1 MGRRPPVA
9 PDSCRTDQS
18 MNQSNDELTFEWRRM
33 ELLMDKNDADDTAA
47 EHSGGA
53 VNVLT
58 DDHNRVRG
66 LFKYFA
72 QLEGTGPTAARI
84 AVVEDICKELV
95 IHAAIE
101 EELFYP
107 AARNAINDDE
117 LVNEAEVEHGAV
129 QYLINQLLPVNKDDA
144 RFCAKV
150 KVLRE
155 YIKHHMDEEEKG
167 IFPKVKQTKIDLSAL
182 GQQLMERREALR
194 NQLKSPE
201 HVTGFEPV
209 KYFVGRS

>member
-1 MGRRPPVA
+1 
-9 PDSCRTDQS
+9 
-18 MNQSNDELTFEWRRM
+18 M
-33 ELLMDKNDADDTAA
+33 ELLMDKNNADDTAA

-53 VNVLT
+53 INVLT

-72 QLEGTGPTAARI
+72 QLEGDGPTAARI
-84 AVVEDICKELV
+84 AVVDDICKELV

-101 EELFYP
+101 DELFYP
-107 AARNAINDDE
+107 AARNAINDDD
-117 LVNEAEVEHGAV
+117 LVNEAQVEHDAIR
-129 QYLINQLLPVNKDDA
+129 YLMDQLSPVNKDDT

-155 YIKHHMDEEEKG
+155 YVKHHMDEEEKEF
-167 IFPKVKQTKIDLSAL
+167 FPKVKQAKIDLPAL

-194 NQLKSPE
+194 AQLKSPE
-201 HVTGFEPV
+201 HVTGFRPV